1 MRLVI
6 FGRQG
11 AGKGTQAVELAKHY
25 SIPHISTG
33 DMLRAAVRDGT
44 EFGLKAKEIMDRGEL
59 VSDDVM
65 LGMVAE
71 RLSLPDA
78 ANGWILDGFPRTTQQ
93 AEDLRSLLG
102 DAGIDLAIDLNV
114 PEDVVVKRIA
124 SRRVCEKCGTNYA
137 APDINIPTVPCTV
150 EGCGGQA
157 VQRADDTEE
166 AVRKR
171 LALYESQTAPLLDWY
186 HGQGLLVIVDGV
198 GAPTEVQ
205 AELVGVI
212 DAAV

>member
-1 MRLVI
+1 MVSDAQAQRSIRLVI

-102 DAGIDLAIDLNV
+102 DAGIDLAIDLNGKLV
-114 PEDVVVKRIA
+114 PGMYLMTLQVNGERQT
-124 SRRVCEKCGTNYA
+124 RRL
-137 APDINIPTVPCTV
+137 
-150 EGCGGQA
+150 
-157 VQRADDTEE
+157 
-166 AVRKR
+166 VR
-171 LALYESQTAPLLDWY
+171 Q
-186 HGQGLLVIVDGV
+186 
-198 GAPTEVQ
+198 
-205 AELVGVI
+205 
-212 DAAV
+212 